1 MIKLVG
7 SYGWHTERAVRDN
20 FSKQTVIEIAKGV
33 GWRCSNPD
41 CMRPTVA
48 ANEAQ
53 DDTLIIADAAHI
65 CAASPEGPRYDPT
78 QTPAPR
84 RAKENGIWLCKVCA
98 RLVDL
103 DPAKYTVDVLGKWK
117 RGAQERALHEMLA
130 PRLPAP
136 SEEAARI
143 EALIGEAN
151 RTGASAAFSQT
162 FTVLHAAAFAD
173 LDAYKRT
180 SSGNASSVELT
191 LTLYGDAS
199 VAPFRIGELPLAVEV
214 APEVT
219 IIAPAGT
226 GKTTTLL
233 QLAHHVLARNA
244 IIPLFFRL
252 GDWSA
257 GSLGL
262 LASVRER
269 RAFRDI
275 GRDDLELL
283 AERGRLLLLL
293 DGWNEI
299 DAPAQRKLRIEIEKI
314 RREFPDVRIIVTT
327 RRQML
332 DVPISGPRVEIEQ
345 LSEDQQIDI
354 AQQGYGEAGEKVVD
368 SAWRESGLRELI
380 ARPLYLSSLLS
391 VASGGSAPTTKEDIL
406 RLFVEGHEGAA
417 DHAQALHAVV
427 AGRHT
432 EILAALAIK
441 MTAAGNTTLSDME
454 ARSEVATTLNGLCQ
468 KGQFTVLPEPNAV
481 LDVLTSHHTLLRAGN
496 GAISFQHQQFQEWY
510 ASHDVYAL
518 MRASAGG
525 DLTALQRLR
534 VDIFDQPAWEEGILF
549 AVDRLSREGDGSLI
563 LAKAIIEVLPVDP
576 MLAAEMIYRSPTS
589 VWDRIKANIQAFVKR
604 WHKPGEADRAVRF
617 MIMTGRPD
625 FAFVIW
631 PLASSGDSQIQLPTL
646 RIAPRFR
653 PAVLGADLQIKVAT
667 LPEPQR
673 EHLLALIASESGVDG
688 MDLATDLAIADP
700 SPKIQA
706 EVVQYLQF
714 RRADRH
720 VARLLRSALDETW
733 ALVAKRG
740 YAEEI
745 RDRTLAARLS
755 AERKKLIQESS
766 SPLEKLRL
774 LLEQSPGY
782 QGRDEAIAEVIAEPN
797 FSVRDQYGVST
808 LYFAQNRAP
817 AAVRQAVHRRL
828 ELGLELPFD
837 AADLLHQLPVVEDG
851 PITTLVLDDTDDKRE
866 ARQAAILAGPK
877 TVELLLGR
885 YVTCTLALKAARNDN
900 ALNDRYRRLSDRI
913 TATRISSF
921 IPALVANIDQEDPAV
936 ISALA
941 SLISQHGD
949 DSEDRNAALQVPAP
963 FKDQIVGIIRRWVE
977 TVATSPRGKR
987 HHLYPL
993 ANAIG
998 RLAYPELIPE
1008 LKRLLDEDI
1017 VRLQEAREG
1026 FQQAQRRGDIEA
1038 TSDARTI
1045 YGNQYQG
1052 AFVRIGGDTA
1062 AAVVM
1067 AYLENPLF
1075 SVEAALVLM
1084 AIANN
1089 QSSVPASPLRP
1100 FPSFGNVAAA
1110 RAARS
1115 ARTAP
1120 GASSI
1125 TETAIFKAINHLGQ
1139 PDRDRESQL
1148 LAIRLGGFALMMP
1161 HTNRDKEIATLMA
1174 LPQPL
1179 SAKRELFMAMALDGF
1194 VLDASLIMQ
1203 AIDDWLQDAGKD
1215 ERNAWHKRQHT
1226 WEIEPWLELLPF
1238 TDRPQSVVGGMGKV
1252 KEFYGAG
1259 HRQHFDRVVS
1269 AVANVPGPDGEALL
1283 AELARAHKDI
1293 ASDYTWTRA
1302 ILARDTASAA
1312 IMCLEL
1318 VTDGV
1323 LGKGPHAADSWHL
1336 ARQIAPLVERH
1347 PDLEAD
1353 LRKRYG
1359 RMADGPGR
1367 NLIENLLGETGDGDD
1382 VIEMVKSYIATGQ
1395 AYNGQLARALR
1406 GATLW
1411 HEPVAGSENSYYV
1424 RPASVANLRRFL
1436 FGFTSGEANGMALA
1450 VRCLVE
1456 IDELRDEHGIAAG
1469 DPRHPDIHTDR
1480 PWPPEADGIG
1490 ETL

>member
-1 MIKLVG
+1 
-7 SYGWHTERAVRDN
+7 VRDN

-48 ANEAQ
+48 ANEAH

-65 CAASPEGPRYDPT
+65 CAASQEGPRYDPT
-78 QTPAPR
+78 QTPAQR

-103 DPAKYTVDVLGKWK
+103 DPAKYTVDVLLKWK
-117 RGAQERALHEMLA
+117 RDAQDRARHAMLA

-136 SEEAARI
+136 TEEAARI

-151 RTGASAAFSQT
+151 RRGGSAAFSQT
-162 FTVLHAAAFAD
+162 FTVMHAAALAD
-173 LDAYKRT
+173 LDTYRR
-180 SSGNASSVELT
+180 SPGSIASPVELT

-199 VAPFRIGELPLAVEV
+199 VGPFRIGELPLAVEV

-233 QLAHHVLARNA
+233 QLAHLVLARNP

-262 LASVRER
+262 LASVGER
-269 RAFRDI
+269 RAFRDV

-299 DAPAQRKLRIEIEKI
+299 DAAAQRKLRVEIDKI
-314 RREFPDVRIIVTT
+314 RREFPDVRIIVST

-332 DVPISGPRVEIEQ
+332 DVPISGPRIEIEQ

-354 AQQGYGEAGEKVVD
+354 ARQGYGDAGEKVVD
-368 SAWRESGLRELI
+368 GAWRESGLRELI
-380 ARPLYLSSLLS
+380 ARPLYLNSLLS
-391 VASGGSAPTTKEDIL
+391 VASDGSVPTTKEDIL
-406 RLFVEGHEGAA
+406 RLFVERHERDS
-417 DHAQALHAVV
+417 DHAQGLHAVV

-432 EILAALAIK
+432 EVLTALAIK
-441 MTAAGNTTLSDME
+441 MTAAGTTTLSDVE
-454 ARSEVATTLNGLCQ
+454 ARSVVAATLDGLRQ
-468 KGQFTVLPEPNAV
+468 QGQFTVPPEPNAV
-481 LDVLTSHHTLLRAGN
+481 LDVLTSHHALLRAGN

-518 MRASAGG
+518 MRAGADG
-525 DLTALQRLR
+525 DLTALQRIR
-534 VDIFDQPAWEEGILF
+534 FDVFDQPAWEEGILF
-549 AVDRLSREGDGSLI
+549 AVDRLSREGDGSSI
-563 LAKAIIEVLPVDP
+563 LAKAIMDALPVDP
-576 MLAAEMIYRSPTS
+576 MLAAEMIYRSPPP
-589 VWDRIKANIQAFVKR
+589 VWEMVNADIQAFVKR
-604 WHKPGEADRAVRF
+604 WHKSGEVDRAVRF

-625 FAFVIW
+625 FEALIW
-631 PLASSGDSQIQLPTL
+631 PLASSEESQIQLPTI
-646 RIAPRFR
+646 RGASRFR
-653 PAVLGADLQIKVAT
+653 PAVLGADLQTRVAT

-673 EHLLALIASESGVDG
+673 EHLLGLIASDSGADG

-700 SPKIQA
+700 SPIIQA
-706 EVVQYLQF
+706 EIVQYLQF

-720 VARLLRSALDETW
+720 VARLLRGALDETW

-745 RDRTLAARLS
+745 RDPTIAARLS
-755 AERKKLIQESS
+755 DERKKLIQGLSN
-766 SPLEKLRL
+766 PLEKLGL
-774 LLEQSPGY
+774 LLEQSAAY

-797 FSVRDQYGVST
+797 FSVRDQNGLST
-808 LYFAQNRAP
+808 LYAAQNRAP
-817 AAVRQAVHRRL
+817 AAVRQAMHRRL

-851 PITTLVLDDTDDKRE
+851 PIATLVLDDTGDKRE
-866 ARQAAILAGPK
+866 ARQAAILVGPK
-877 TVELLLGR
+877 TVESLLGK
-885 YVTCTLALKAARNDN
+885 YVTCTHALKTARIDN

-921 IPALVANIDQEDPAV
+921 IPALVANVDQEYPAV

-949 DSEDRNAALQVPAP
+949 DSEDRNAALQIPAP
-963 FKDQIVGIIRRWVE
+963 FKDQIVGLIRRWVE
-977 TVATSPRGKR
+977 TVATSPTGKR

-1008 LKRLLDEDI
+1008 LTRLLDEDT

-1038 TSDARTI
+1038 TSDARMI

-1062 AAVVM
+1062 ARAAM

-1084 AIANN
+1084 AIAND
-1089 QSSVPASPLRP
+1089 QSSVPAPPLRP

-1110 RAARS
+1110 RAARA
-1115 ARTAP
+1115 ARAAP
-1120 GASSI
+1120 GAPSI
-1125 TETAIFKAINHLGQ
+1125 SETAIFEAIVHLGQ

-1148 LAIRLGGFALMMP
+1148 RAIRLGGIALMMP
-1161 HTNRDKEIATLMA
+1161 HTNRDKEIAALMA

-1179 SAKRELFMAMALDGF
+1179 NAKRELLLAMALDGL

-1203 AIDDWLQDAGKD
+1203 AIDDWLQDAGKN

-1238 TDRPQSVVGGMGKV
+1238 TNCPRSVVEGMGKV
-1252 KEFYGAG
+1252 KEFYGPG

-1269 AVANVPGPDGEALL
+1269 AVANVPGADGEALL

-1293 ASDYTWTRA
+1293 ATDYTWTRA

-1323 LGKGPHAADSWHL
+1323 LGKGPHATDSRQL

-1347 PDLEAD
+1347 PDLEAE

-1359 RMADGPGR
+1359 RKVDGPGR
-1367 NLIENLLGETGDGDD
+1367 NLIENLFGETGDGDD
-1382 VIEMVKSYIATGQ
+1382 VIEMVKSYIAAGQ
-1395 AYNGQLARALR
+1395 AYNGQLDRALR

-1436 FGFTSGEANGMALA
+1436 FGFTTGESNGMALA

-1456 IDELRDEHGIAAG
+1456 IDELRDKHGIAAG
-1469 DPRHPDIHTDR
+1469 DPRHPDIRSDR
-1480 PWPPEADGIG
+1480 PWPLEAGGIR
-1490 ETL
+1490 ETS

>member
-1 MIKLVG
+1 VV
-7 SYGWHTERAVRDN
+7 TEQAVRDN

-33 GWRCSNPD
+33 GWRCSN

-53 DDTLIIADAAHI
+53 NDTLIIADAAHI
-65 CAASPEGPRYDPT
+65 CAASPNGPRYDPT
-78 QTPAPR
+78 QTPTQR

-103 DPAKYTVDVLGKWK
+103 DPTKYTVDALRKWK
-117 RGAQERALHEMLA
+117 RDAQGRALREMLT
-130 PRLPAP
+130 PRFPAP

-151 RTGASAAFSQT
+151 RTGASVAFSQT
-162 FTVLHAAAFAD
+162 FTALHAAAFAD
-173 LDAYKRT
+173 LDTYKR
-180 SSGNASSVELT
+180 SLSWVASSVELT
-191 LTLYGDAS
+191 LTLDGDAS

-214 APEVT
+214 ASEVT

-233 QLAHHVLARNA
+233 QLANHVLARNA
-244 IIPLFFRL
+244 IIPVFFRL

-269 RAFRDI
+269 RAFRDV
-275 GRDDLELL
+275 GRDDLELM

-299 DAPAQRKLRIEIEKI
+299 DATAQRKLRIEIDKI
-314 RREFPDVRIIVTT
+314 RREFADVRIIVTT

-354 AQQGYGEAGEKVVD
+354 ARQGYGDAGEKVVD

-380 ARPLYLSSLLS
+380 ARPLYLNSLLS

-406 RLFVEGHEGAA
+406 RLFVERHERAA

-427 AGRHT
+427 VGRHT
-432 EILAALAIK
+432 EVLSALATI
-441 MTAAGNTTLSDME
+441 MTAAGTTTLTDME
-454 ARSEVATTLNGLCQ
+454 ARSVVDATVSSLRRQ
-468 KGQFTVLPEPNAV
+468 GQFTVPPEPNAV
-481 LDVLTSHHTLLRAGN
+481 IDVLTSHHTLLRAGN

-510 ASHDVYAL
+510 ASRDVYSL
-518 MRASAGG
+518 IRASADG
-525 DLTALQRLR
+525 DLLALERLR
-534 VDIFDQPAWEEGILF
+534 FDIFDQPAWEEGVLF
-549 AVDRLSREGDGSLI
+549 AVDRLSRESDGTSI
-563 LAKAIIEVLPVDP
+563 LAKAVIDALPIDP
-576 MLAAEMIYRSPTS
+576 LLAAEMIYRSPTS
-589 VWDRIKANIQAFVKR
+589 VWEMVKADIQAFVER

-625 FAFVIW
+625 FESLIW
-631 PLASSGDSQIQLPTL
+631 PLASSEESQIQLPTL
-646 RIAPRFR
+646 RGAPRFR
-653 PAVLGADLQIKVAT
+653 PAVLGADLQTKVAT

-720 VARLLRSALDETW
+720 VARLLKSALDETW
-733 ALVAKRG
+733 VLVAKRG

-745 RDRTLAARLS
+745 RDPTIAARLS
-755 AERKKLIQESS
+755 AEHNRLIQESS
-766 SPLEKLRL
+766 SPLEKLGL
-774 LLEQSPGY
+774 LLEQSPAY
-782 QGRDEAIAEVIAEPN
+782 QGRDEAIAELIADPN
-797 FSVRDQYGVST
+797 FPVRDQNGQST

-817 AAVRQAVHRRL
+817 SAVRQALQRRL

-851 PITTLVLDDTDDKRE
+851 PIATMVLDDTEDKRE

-877 TVELLLGR
+877 MVESLLGK
-885 YVTCTLALKAARNDN
+885 YVTCTLALETARKNQ
-900 ALNDRYRRLSDRI
+900 ALYETYRRLRDRI
-913 TATRISSF
+913 VSTRISSF
-921 IPALVANIDQEDPAV
+921 VPALIVKADQEDPAV

-941 SLISQHGD
+941 SLVSQHGD
-949 DSEDRNAALQVPAP
+949 DDEERNAALQVPAS
-963 FKDQIVGIIRRWVE
+963 FKDQIVGIMRRWVE
-977 TVATSPRGKR
+977 TVVKSPTGKR

-998 RLAYPELIPE
+998 RLAYRELIPE

-1017 VRLQEAREG
+1017 ERLRKARDG
-1026 FQQAQRRGDIEA
+1026 FQEAQRRGDIEA
-1038 TSDARTI
+1038 TSDARSI
-1045 YGNQYQG
+1045 YGNQYQD
-1052 AFVRIGGDTA
+1052 AFVRIGGDE
-1062 AAVVM
+1062 AAVV
-1067 AYLENPLF
+1067 AATYLEDPLF

-1084 AIANN
+1084 ALANK
-1089 QSSVPASPLRP
+1089 QSSVPAQPSRQ
-1100 FPSFGNVAAA
+1100 FPTFANVAATRAA
-1110 RAARS
+1110 RAA
-1115 ARTAP
+1115 AAAP
-1120 GASSI
+1120 GSPSRS
-1125 TETAIFKAINHLGQ
+1125 ETAIFEAINHLGQ
-1139 PDRDRESQL
+1139 PDKDREGQL
-1148 LAIRLGGFALMMP
+1148 LAIRLGGIALMMP
-1161 HTNRDKEIATLMA
+1161 HTNRDKEIAALMV

-1179 SAKRELFMAMALDGF
+1179 NAKRELLMAMALDGV

-1215 ERNAWHKRQHT
+1215 ERTAWHKRQHT

-1238 TDRPQSVVGGMGKV
+1238 TDRPRSVVEGMGKV
-1252 KEFYGAG
+1252 KEFYGG
-1259 HRQHFDRVVS
+1259 GYRQHFDRIVS
-1269 AVANVPGPDGEALL
+1269 AVASVPGPDGEALL
-1283 AELARAHKDI
+1283 AELVRAHKEI

-1302 ILARDTASAA
+1302 ILSRDTASAA

-1323 LGKGPHAADSWHL
+1323 LGKGPHSTDIWHL
-1336 ARQIAPLVERH
+1336 AQQIVPLVERH
-1347 PDLEAD
+1347 PELEAD

-1359 RMADGPGR
+1359 RMVEGPGR
-1367 NLIENLLGETGDGDD
+1367 SLIENLFSEMGDGDD
-1382 VIEMVKSYIATGQ
+1382 VIEMVKSYIAAGQ

-1406 GATLW
+1406 GASLR
-1411 HEPVAGSENSYYV
+1411 HEPVAGSANSYYV
-1424 RPASVANLRRFL
+1424 RPASVAKLRKFL
-1436 FGFTSGEANGMALA
+1436 FGLTDGKANEAALA
-1450 VRCLVE
+1450 LRCLVE

-1469 DPRHPDIHTDR
+1469 DPRHPDIRSDR
-1480 PWPPEADGIG
+1480 PWPPEASHIG
-1490 ETL
+1490 EQTV